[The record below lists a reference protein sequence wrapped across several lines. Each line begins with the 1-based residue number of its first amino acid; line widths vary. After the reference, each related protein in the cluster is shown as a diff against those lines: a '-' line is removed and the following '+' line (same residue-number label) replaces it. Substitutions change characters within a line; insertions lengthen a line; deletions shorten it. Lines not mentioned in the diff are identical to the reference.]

1 MPTRYLALSRAAFS
15 DRRAHGCTGALAL
28 RLWRA
33 AVLLWVTTLALVGP
47 AGAAGFGDSGTSAV
61 LGQPL
66 DFAVQLRLDVG
77 EVPSPE
83 CVSAEVTAGDRR
95 LLAQQVR
102 TQLTT
107 TGPDTARVRV
117 FTLVALDE
125 PVVVVLLQ
133 VGCQTRMTRRFVVL
147 ADPPVIAASAQA
159 VTAPVMGNVPLVLP
173 MAAPPGPRTGTDNGT
188 DTPSTSPL
196 AGGGAPVG
204 AVSGTTAGTQPAARA
219 APRSAAVRP
228 VEPKRAPVAQR
239 ATQQPRGQPTRQ
251 AAAAAAARPAVAARA
266 NSEPGP
272 ARPAS
277 PRLKLD
283 MLDSAPTRE
292 SVAVEQ
298 ALIAV
303 AQAASATRAAASA
316 AMLAERR
323 IAAME
328 TTVDQLRAE
337 AKASRE
343 LAAQMR
349 ERLSRQEASSPW
361 LWPLAIGVLLLAGL
375 AAWMAREMQGL
386 RRAQQATWQ
395 QAAAGARRAQV
406 QDAAPSRQPT
416 SPIPFVTSEVAMPSL
431 AQAPAKRAS
440 TPAWPPPSAAAMP
453 ASAFAPDTAQHPT
466 IASDSLIQALAE
478 SGADTSI
485 EPHRDEASMQARF
498 TPRDTLYGM
507 QRTMPMPA
515 PLASVRLAAGDAG
528 SPRDVTIEE
537 LIDLEQQAE
546 FFVVLG
552 QDEAAVDLLVEH
564 LRSTGGG
571 SPLPYLKL
579 LEIHH
584 RRGDR
589 DAYDRTRGRFNHRF
603 NAYAPEWEVGLL
615 HGRSI
620 EDYAGIVPRLQQVW
634 PRPLDAMAELE
645 ALLFRKSRGDLFDLP
660 AYRDV
665 LFLYSLARDLLD
677 REAANTGAVDLL
689 LPLADGGEFGSTGA
703 HPYFGAAHDSVFD
716 DLNSDDMPTAPVDLD
731 LTSSNKRT
739 SIFDPLQARP
749 FKR

>member
-1 MPTRYLALSRAAFS
+1 M
-15 DRRAHGCTGALAL
+15 
-28 RLWRA
+28 
-33 AVLLWVTTLALVGP
+33 LLWAAGLALVAP
-47 AGAAGFGDSGTSAV
+47 AWAAGFGEGGSNAV

-66 DFAVQLRLDVG
+66 DFSVQLRLDAG
-77 EVPSPE
+77 ETANAE
-83 CVSAEVTAGDRR
+83 CVSAEVTVGDRR
-95 LLAQQVR
+95 LAAQQVR
-102 TQLTT
+102 TQLFA
-107 TGPDTARVRV
+107 TGADLARVRV
-117 FTLVALDE
+117 LTLVALDE

-133 VGCQTRMTRRFVVL
+133 VGCQARMSRRFVVL
-147 ADPPVIAASAQA
+147 ADPPAIPASAQA
-159 VTAPVMGNVPLVLP
+159 LALAAPLMGNVPLVFP
-173 MAAPPGPRTGTDNGT
+173 GAAPPTLRAGT
-188 DTPSTSPL
+188 DTGMDATTST
-196 AGGGAPVG
+196 PVG
-204 AVSGTTAGTQPAARA
+204 ADVTAGSVAPTQATARVQARPTAERSDSPRPRA
-219 APRSAAVRP
+219 AVAASTRQ
-228 VEPKRAPVAQR
+228 PK
-239 ATQQPRGQPTRQ
+239 GQPTS
-251 AAAAAAARPAVAARA
+251 AAAPRPAVAAKVKTEPAPVRA
-266 NSEPGP
+266 
-272 ARPAS
+272 AA
-277 PRLKLD
+277 PRLKLE
-283 MLDSAPTRE
+283 MLDSAPTRD

-298 ALIAV
+298 ALLAV

-316 AMLAERR
+316 ASLAEQR
-323 IAAME
+323 IAGLE
-328 TTVDQLRAE
+328 TTVEQLRAE
-337 AKASRE
+337 TKAGRE

-349 ERLSRQEASSPW
+349 DRLSRQEASSPW
-361 LWPLAIGVLLLAGL
+361 LWPLALGVLLLAGL

-395 QAAAGARRAQV
+395 QAAASARRAQALDV
-406 QDAAPSRQPT
+406 TASRHPT
-416 SPIPFVTSEVAMPSL
+416 SPIPFVTSEIAMPSTSTS
-431 AQAPAKRAS
+431 PSPTRRAS
-440 TPAWPPPSAAAMP
+440 APAWPPPATRATQANT
-453 ASAFAPDTAQHPT
+453 FALDTAQHPT
-466 IASDSLIQALAE
+466 LASDSLIQALADG
-478 SGADTSI
+478 GADTRV
-485 EPHRDEASMQARF
+485 EPRREEAPAHARF
-498 TPRDTLYGM
+498 TPLETLQSM
-507 QRTMPMPA
+507 QRTMPLPA
-515 PLASVRLAAGDAG
+515 PAAPRRLAAGDPG

-584 RRGDR
+584 RRGDS
-589 DAYDRTRGRFNHRF
+589 DAYDRTRSRFNHRF

-716 DLNSDDMPTAPVDLD
+716 GLQSDDMPTAPVDLD
-731 LTSSNKRT
+731 LTISEKRG
-739 SIFDPLQARP
+739 SIFDALPARP
-749 FKR
+749 SSR